1 MHKNKERARYRPKIL
16 IGQARL
22 KQIDGARYCT
32 SRLTNIDWGTDKVD
46 SKICMG
52 QGRLNIFHWGKAG
65 LKIFSGE

>member
-16 IGQARL
+16 KGQARL

-52 QGRLNIFHWGKAG
+52 QGRLKNIDWGRTR
-65 LKIFSGE
+65 